1 MRSLQDLQEKI
12 EAIRRDLF
20 NINDIKAEVD
30 YKELGIDDGS
40 ASRCVC

>member
-40 ASRCVC
+40 ASRYVC